1 MKDAGADI
9 EVFVFDLF
17 GVMLSFDNDIVYSRF
32 AQHCAHPEDAFV
44 HLHGLMS
51 GTEVITGRSTLPQ
64 IYGRLVDTLELS
76 LSYPEF
82 EAAWLAPYS
91 EAMPGMADLVKG
103 LSAHYRLLL
112 LSNVDRYYWQVVL
125 PMHPE
130 LECFESLL
138 VSCDIGMAKPNP
150 GIFRHICQV
159 CGVTPSRCYFID
171 DTELNVAAASALGFQ
186 THWFHSVA
194 GLEREL
200 ARAKVKGL

>member
-1 MKDAGADI
+1 MKEAGANI

-32 AQHCAHPEDAFV
+32 AQHCTDPTEAFV

-51 GTEVITGRSTLPQ
+51 DTEVITGRSTLPQ
-64 IYGRLVDTLELS
+64 VHQRLVDTLGLS

-82 EAAWLAPYS
+82 EASWLEPYS
-91 EAMPGMADLVKG
+91 EAMPGMADLVTT
-103 LSAHYRLLL
+103 LSAHYRLVL
-112 LSNVDRYYWQVVL
+112 LSNVDRDYWRVVL

-130 LECFESLL
+130 LKCFESLL
-138 VSCDIGMAKPNP
+138 LSCNVGMAKPNP

-186 THWFHSVA
+186 THWFRSVA

-200 ARAKVKGL
+200 ARANVKGL